1 MTKEEILEVLKKEY
15 EQGNFT
21 KESYDL
27 LKDLAEKGKVEIQ
40 SYKGTT
46 YNNKCKYCGRPNN
59 STDEDILCND
69 CRETFGHT
77 FYSEL

>member
-1 MTKEEILEVLKKEY
+1 MTKDEVLAVLKEEY
-15 EQGNFT
+15 EKGNFT
-21 KESYDL
+21 QEAYDL

-40 SYKGTT
+40 SYKGKT
-46 YNNKCKYCGRPNN
+46 YNKCKYCGAPNN
-59 STDEDILCND
+59 STDADVLCEE